1 MTRQDLDRH
10 LQNRNAPRAMALF
23 GESHFFIDRYATA
36 LARIEGAS
44 VLSMYH
50 DEYDFSTAKAHLSQ
64 GSLFGDQ
71 NLLIVKHEKKL
82 PKAELDIFVELVGK
96 NPDNTFIYCYVGDD
110 VKSVD
115 TAFKGTHAG
124 SVRFYS
130 PFANE
135 ARAILLQE
143 AQRAGVQLDNQAAFH
158 LLDLHNNDLS
168 LACNELSKLSILG
181 KPITMKEVD
190 EHVYGLSEIKL
201 DHFITQV
208 IEKKEFLPSLRH
220 LLESGEN
227 EIQLLTAISGFLTQL
242 YLFNISIKIH
252 GIADS
257 ALVLGYKLPGFIEKE
272 RASLSI
278 KITPNGYKKG
288 INLLLNTELKM
299 KSTGSP
305 DQESLLLS
313 ALLKLQS
320 VL

>member
-181 KPITMKEVD
+181 KPITMKEID

-288 INLLLNTELKM
+288 INLLLDTELKM

-305 DQESLLLS
+305 DQEALLLS

>member
-1 MTRQDLDRH
+1 
-10 LQNRNAPRAMALF
+10 
-23 GESHFFIDRYATA
+23 
-36 LARIEGAS
+36 
-44 VLSMYH
+44 V
-50 DEYDFSTAKAHLSQ
+50 
-64 GSLFGDQ
+64 
-71 NLLIVKHEKKL
+71 
-82 PKAELDIFVELVGK
+82 PKAELDTFVELVGK

-110 VKSVD
+110 IKSVD
-115 TAFKGTHAG
+115 TAFKGSHTG

-135 ARAILLQE
+135 ARAILIQE
-143 AQRAGVQLDNQAAFH
+143 AQKANVQLDNQAAFH
-158 LLDLHNNDLS
+158 LLDTHNNDLS

-181 KPITMKEVD
+181 KPITLKEIN
-190 EHVYGLSEIKL
+190 EHVYGLSEIKI

-208 IEKKEFLPSLRH
+208 IEKKEFLPSLHH

-278 KITPNGYKKG
+278 KISQNGYKKG
-288 INLLLNTELKM
+288 INLLLDTELKM

-320 VL
+320 IL

>member
-82 PKAELDIFVELVGK
+82 PKSELDIFVELTSK

-181 KPITMKEVD
+181 KPITIKEID

-288 INLLLNTELKM
+288 INLLLDTELKM

>member
-10 LQNRNAPRAMALF
+10 LQSRNAPRAMALF

-71 NLLIVKHEKKL
+71 NLLIVKHEKKIA
-82 PKAELDIFVELVGK
+82 KAELDVFVELVGK

-115 TAFKGTHAG
+115 TAFKGSHAG

-143 AQRAGVQLDNQAAFH
+143 AQRAGVQLDNQASFH

-181 KPITMKEVD
+181 KPITMKEID

-288 INLLLNTELKM
+288 INLLLDTELKM

-305 DQESLLLS
+305 DQEALLLS

>member
-181 KPITMKEVD
+181 KPITMKEID

-252 GIADS
+252 GIGDS

-288 INLLLNTELKM
+288 INLLLDTELKM

>member
-10 LQNRNAPRAMALF
+10 LQNNSAPRAMALF

-36 LARIEGAS
+36 LSRIEGAS

-50 DEYDFSTAKAHLSQ
+50 DEYDFPTAKAHLSQ

-82 PKAELDIFVELVGK
+82 PKAELDTFVELVGK
-96 NPDNTFIYCYVGDD
+96 NPDNTFIYCYVGED

-115 TAFKGTHAG
+115 TAFKGSHAG

-130 PFANE
+130 PFASE

-143 AQRAGVQLDNQAAFH
+143 AQKAGVQLDNQAALH
-158 LLDLHNNDLS
+158 LLDMHNNDLS
-168 LACNELSKLSILG
+168 LACNELGKLSILN
-181 KPITMKEVD
+181 KPITVREID

-201 DHFITQV
+201 DAFILQV
-208 IEKKEFLPSLRH
+208 IEKKEFLPSLHH
-220 LLESGEN
+220 LLESGAAEVY
-227 EIQLLTAISGFLTQL
+227 ILTSLSKFLTEL
-242 YLFNISIKIH
+242 YLFNTTIKIH

-257 ALVLGYKLPGFIEKE
+257 SLVLGYKLPGFIEKE
-272 RASLSI
+272 RAALSI
-278 KITPNGYKKG
+278 KISSDGYKKG
-288 INLLLNTELKM
+288 LNLLLDTELKM

-320 VL
+320 LL

>member
-10 LQNRNAPRAMALF
+10 LQNHNTPRAMALF

-71 NLLIVKHEKKL
+71 NLLIVKNEKKL
-82 PKAELDIFVELVGK
+82 PKAELDVFVELVGK

-115 TAFKGTHAG
+115 TAFKGSHAG

-158 LLDLHNNDLS
+158 LLDIHNNDLS
-168 LACNELSKLSILG
+168 LACNELSKLSILS
-181 KPITMKEVD
+181 KPITMKEID

-278 KITPNGYKKG
+278 KITPSGYKKG
-288 INLLLNTELKM
+288 INLLLDTELKM

>member
-10 LQNRNAPRAMALF
+10 LQSRNAPRAMALF

-71 NLLIVKHEKKL
+71 NLLIVKHEKKIA
-82 PKAELDIFVELVGK
+82 KAELDVFVELVGK

-115 TAFKGTHAG
+115 TAFKGSHAG

-181 KPITMKEVD
+181 KPITMKEID

-288 INLLLNTELKM
+288 INLLLDTELKM

-305 DQESLLLS
+305 DQEALLLS

>member
-181 KPITMKEVD
+181 KPITMKEID

-288 INLLLNTELKM
+288 INLLLDTELKM

>member
-10 LQNRNAPRAMALF
+10 LQNKTTPRAMVLF

-50 DEYDFSTAKAHLSQ
+50 DEYDFPTAKAHLSQ

-82 PKAELDIFVELVGK
+82 PKAELDTFVELTGK
-96 NPDNTFIYCYVGDD
+96 NPDNTFIYCYMGED

-115 TAFKGTHAG
+115 TAFKGAHAG

-130 PFANE
+130 PFASE

-143 AQRAGVQLDNQAAFH
+143 AQRAGVQLENQAALH
-158 LLDLHNNDLS
+158 LLDMHNNDLS
-168 LACNELSKLSILG
+168 LACNELGKLSILN
-181 KPITMKEVD
+181 KPITAKDID

-201 DHFITQV
+201 DAFITQV

-220 LLESGEN
+220 LLESGVAEVY
-227 EIQLLTAISGFLTQL
+227 ILTSLSKFLTEL
-242 YLFNISIKIH
+242 YLFNTSIKIH
-252 GIADS
+252 GVADS

-272 RASLSI
+272 RAALSI
-278 KITPNGYKKG
+278 KISSDGYKKAL
-288 INLLLNTELKM
+288 NLLLDTELKM

-305 DQESLLLS
+305 DQESLLLA

-320 VL
+320 IL

>member
-23 GESHFFIDRYATA
+23 GESHFFIDRYLTA
-36 LARIEGAS
+36 LSRIEGAS

-82 PKAELDIFVELVGK
+82 PKSELDTFVELVGK

-181 KPITMKEVD
+181 KPITMKEID

-288 INLLLNTELKM
+288 INLLLDTELKM

>member
-10 LQNRNAPRAMALF
+10 LQYKTAPRAMALF
-23 GESHFFIDRYATA
+23 GESHFFIDRYLTA
-36 LARIEGAS
+36 LSRIEGAS

-82 PKAELDIFVELVGK
+82 PKVELDIFVELVGK
-96 NPDNTFIYCYVGDD
+96 NDNNYFIYCYVGDD

-115 TAFKGTHAG
+115 TAFKGSHTG
-124 SVRFYS
+124 SVRFYN
-130 PFANE
+130 PFASE
-135 ARAILLQE
+135 ARTILLQE
-143 AQRAGVQLDNQAAFH
+143 AQKTGVQLDNQATLH
-158 LLDLHNNDLS
+158 LLDIHNNDLS
-168 LACNELSKLSILG
+168 LACNELGKLSILN
-181 KPITMKEVD
+181 KPITARDID

-201 DHFITQV
+201 DSFITQV

-220 LLESGEN
+220 LLESGVAEVY
-227 EIQLLTAISGFLTQL
+227 ILTSLSKFLTEL
-242 YLFNISIKIH
+242 YLFNATIKIH
-252 GIADS
+252 GVADS

-272 RASLSI
+272 RAALSI
-278 KITPNGYKKG
+278 KISSEGYKKAL
-288 INLLLNTELKM
+288 NLLLDTELKM

-320 VL
+320 IL